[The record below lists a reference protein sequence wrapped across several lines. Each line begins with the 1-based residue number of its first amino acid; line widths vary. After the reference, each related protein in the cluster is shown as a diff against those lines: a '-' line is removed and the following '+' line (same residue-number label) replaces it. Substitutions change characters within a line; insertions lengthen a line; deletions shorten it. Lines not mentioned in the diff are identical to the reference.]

1 VFTAFSAA
9 NATAGTPGSEPGL
22 TEETEINF
30 LMERSYGQLR
40 IDQGHIEA
48 ERATKRS
55 TQNVDVNKPQLTHLF
70 AENREAKAQKVAETA
85 PTDTAEAAK
94 AAVDG
99 TTAKPKLGQ
108 KRTFDDATG
117 GKTKSTKKGAISKK
131 EVAPAVL
138 FSSGVPV
145 PFAYT
150 EDCKERGQIIPLDLA
165 LPANH
170 GICRGLQKHADPA
183 NQRCSYGPL

>member
-1 VFTAFSAA
+1 
-9 NATAGTPGSEPGL
+9 
-22 TEETEINF
+22 
-30 LMERSYGQLR
+30 MERSYGQLR

-131 EVAPAVL
+131 EVAPAVRGKYTPL
-138 FSSGVPV
+138 FA
-145 PFAYT
+145 F
-150 EDCKERGQIIPLDLA
+150 GQNHTQVYAFGEKHTPTIAGRLIIPEKVIGQGA
-165 LPANH
+165 QN
-170 GICRGLQKHADPA
+170 R
-183 NQRCSYGPL
+183 